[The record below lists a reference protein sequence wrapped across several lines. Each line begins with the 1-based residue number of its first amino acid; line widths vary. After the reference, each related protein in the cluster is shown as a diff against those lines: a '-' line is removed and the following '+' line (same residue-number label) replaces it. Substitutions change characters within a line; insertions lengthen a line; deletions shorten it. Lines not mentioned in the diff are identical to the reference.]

1 MKIGII
7 GASGKSGTFLTREAL
22 RQGYEVTAIVRDAKK
37 VAGEG
42 VAVIE
47 RDIMAITAADVK
59 GLSAVID
66 AFRAPPGG
74 EEQHVTSLA
83 HLIGVF
89 EQLPDVRL
97 MVVGGAGSLY
107 TDAGKKTLLMNSPG
121 FPPAHLPTASRM
133 GKAFEALKASKANW
147 TYLSPA
153 AFYDPDGKRTG
164 AYALG
169 GDVISVNKA
178 GESYVSYADYAIAM
192 IDEIKNRAY
201 LRKRFSVVGEKG

>member
-7 GASGKSGTFLTREAL
+7 GASGKSGSFLTQEAL

-37 VAGEG
+37 IARGD

-47 RDIMAITAADVK
+47 RDIMDITAVDVQ

-66 AFRAPPGG
+66 AFRAPAGREG
-74 EEQHVTSLA
+74 QHVTSLA
-83 HLIGVF
+83 HLTRVF

-97 MVVGGAGSLY
+97 MVVGGVGSLY

-121 FPPAHLPTASRM
+121 FPPAYLPTASSM
-133 GKAFEALKASKANW
+133 GKAFEALKASQANW

-169 GDVISVNKA
+169 GDVMTANKA
-178 GESYVSYADYAIAM
+178 GESYVSYADYAVAM